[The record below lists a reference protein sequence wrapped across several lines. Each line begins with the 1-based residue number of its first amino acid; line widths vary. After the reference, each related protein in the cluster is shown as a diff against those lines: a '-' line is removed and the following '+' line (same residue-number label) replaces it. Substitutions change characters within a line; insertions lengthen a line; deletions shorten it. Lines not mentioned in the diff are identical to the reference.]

1 MDDVTL
7 GELARRLDSM
17 HTDVKE
23 MRSSIVDHNDLTS
36 VANSWTMLL
45 AAHESKVDLQ
55 MQQVQTRIEQL
66 EAWSTWAVRIVLG
79 LVMSAVVGLV
89 LLPGKLFG

>member
-55 MQQVQTRIEQL
+55 MQQVQAKVAAL
-66 EAWSTWAVRIVLG
+66 EAWNLWAMRIVLG
-79 LVMSAVVGLV
+79 LVLTSVVGLV

>member
-55 MQQVQTRIEQL
+55 MQQVQAKVNAL
-66 EAWSTWAVRIVLG
+66 EAWNTWAMRIVLG
-79 LVMSAVVGLV
+79 LVLTSVVGLV
-89 LLPGKLFG
+89 MLPGKMFG

>member
-23 MRSSIVDHNDLTS
+23 MRTSIVDHNDLTS

-55 MQQVQTRIEQL
+55 MQQVQAKVAAL
-66 EAWSTWAVRIVLG
+66 EAWNIWAMRIVLG
-79 LVMSAVVGLV
+79 LVLTSVVGLV
-89 LLPGKLFG
+89 MLPGKMFG

>member
-55 MQQVQTRIEQL
+55 MQQVQAKVAAL
-66 EAWSTWAVRIVLG
+66 EAWNLWAMRIVLG
-79 LVMSAVVGLV
+79 LVLTSVVGLV
-89 LLPGKLFG
+89 LLPGKVFG